1 MLFSLYHPLFHS
13 VGANLDSGLRYFSI
27 YLLFR
32 ESPCHVPQVSENA
45 I

>member
-1 MLFSLYHPLFHS
+1 MLFSLYHPTFHS
-13 VGANLDSGLRYFSI
+13 IGANLYSGLHYFSI
-27 YLLFR
+27 ELLFR